1 MRSGAGGIYGRH
13 PVGWRT
19 LRKVKGR
26 EQPMRQVMRKGLIT
40 VAAATGVIAVTGG
53 YAQADAG
60 AGSAATNSPG
70 VLSGN
75 SVSVPVHVPVNA
87 CGNSVDVVGLL
98 NPAFGNSCANSGGSQ
113 AGPAE
118 RAAEPAGDSSNRA
131 GGATRTADSGDSTSG
146 ASAEAVAAGSPG
158 LLSGNVVQAPVDVPV
173 NVCGNSVS
181 VVGLLNPAFGNN
193 CANTAP
199 EPEKPPVTP
208 EKPEKPVEPPVTPE
222 KPVEP
227 PVTPEKPVRPPVT
240 PEVPEELAV
249 TGSSVPLGLGG
260 AAAGG
265 LLLGGAILYRK
276 ARQAA

>member
-1 MRSGAGGIYGRH
+1 
-13 PVGWRT
+13 
-19 LRKVKGR
+19 
-26 EQPMRQVMRKGLIT
+26 MRQVMRKGLIT

-60 AGSAATNSPG
+60 AASAATNSPG

-75 SVSVPVHVPVNA
+75 SVSVPIHVPVNA
-87 CGNSVDVVGLL
+87 CGNSVDVVGVL

-113 AGPAE
+113 AEHAE
-118 RAAEPAGDSSNRA
+118 RAAQPAADSSHRA
-131 GGATRTADSGDSTSG
+131 GGSGDSTSG

-173 NVCGNSVS
+173 NVCGNTVS

-227 PVTPEKPVRPPVT
+227 PVTPEKPVQPPVT

>member
-1 MRSGAGGIYGRH
+1 MRSGAVGIYGRH

-87 CGNSVDVVGLL
+87 CGNGVDVVGLL

-118 RAAEPAGDSSNRA
+118 RAAEA
-131 GGATRTADSGDSTSG
+131 GGGQLQ
-146 ASAEAVAAGSPG
+146 PG
-158 LLSGNVVQAPVDVPV
+158 GRSHPDRRQRRLHLGRECRGRRQ
-173 NVCGNSVS
+173 
-181 VVGLLNPAFGNN
+181 PA
-193 CANTAP
+193 
-199 EPEKPPVTP
+199 
-208 EKPEKPVEPPVTPE
+208 
-222 KPVEP
+222 
-227 PVTPEKPVRPPVT
+227 RR
-240 PEVPEELAV
+240 
-249 TGSSVPLGLGG
+249 GSSP
-260 AAAGG
+260 ATSS
-265 LLLGGAILYRK
+265 R
-276 ARQAA
+276 RRSTCR

>member
-1 MRSGAGGIYGRH
+1 
-13 PVGWRT
+13 
-19 LRKVKGR
+19 
-26 EQPMRQVMRKGLIT
+26 MRQVMRKGLIT

-75 SVSVPVHVPVNA
+75 SVSVPIHVPVNA
-87 CGNSVDVVGLL
+87 CGNSVDVVGVL

-113 AGPAE
+113 AK
-118 RAAEPAGDSSNRA
+118 AAAQSAADSSNRA
-131 GGATRTADSGDSTSG
+131 GGATRTAGSGDSTSG

-173 NVCGNSVS
+173 NVCGNTVS

-208 EKPEKPVEPPVTPE
+208 EKPEKPE

-227 PVTPEKPVRPPVT
+227 PVTPEKPVEPSVTPEKPVQPPVT

>member
-1 MRSGAGGIYGRH
+1 
-13 PVGWRT
+13 
-19 LRKVKGR
+19 
-26 EQPMRQVMRKGLIT
+26 MRQVMRKGLIT

-75 SVSVPVHVPVNA
+75 SVSVPIDVPVNA
-87 CGNSVDVVGLL
+87 CGNSVDVVGVL

-118 RAAEPAGDSSNRA
+118 HAAHSADDSA
-131 GGATRTADSGDSTSG
+131 RTADTGGSSSG
-146 ASAEAVAAGSPG
+146 AGAEAVAAGSPG
-158 LLSGNVVQAPVDVPV
+158 FLSGNVVQAPVDVPV
-173 NVCGNSVS
+173 NVCGNTVS
-181 VVGLLNPAFGNN
+181 VVGLLNPASGNTCVN
-193 CANTAP
+193 AAP
-199 EPEKPPVTP
+199 EPKKPPVT
-208 EKPEKPVEPPVTPE
+208 PEKPVEPPVTPE

-227 PVTPEKPVRPPVT
+227 PVTPEKPVEPPVT
-240 PEVPEELAV
+240 PEKPPVTPGAPEELAV

>member
-1 MRSGAGGIYGRH
+1 MRSGAVGIYGRH
-13 PVGWRT
+13 PLGWRT

-75 SVSVPVHVPVNA
+75 SVSVPVHVPVNV
-87 CGNSVDVVGLL
+87 CGNSVDVVGVL
-98 NPAFGNSCANSGGSQ
+98 NPAFGNGCANVGGEQHTTGAEQRAVQPAEESSTRSGG
-113 AGPAE
+113 
-118 RAAEPAGDSSNRA
+118 AGDAPS
-131 GGATRTADSGDSTSG
+131 GAT
-146 ASAEAVAAGSPG
+146 AEAVAAGSPG
-158 LLSGNVVQAPVDVPV
+158 ILSGNVVQAPVDVPV

-193 CANTAP
+193 CANAAP
-199 EPEKPPVTP
+199 EPQKPPVTPENPEEPGEPEKPPVTP
-208 EKPEKPVEPPVTPE
+208 EKPEEPPATPEKPHKPPVTPE
-222 KPVEP
+222 A
-227 PVTPEKPVRPPVT
+227 
-240 PEVPEELAV
+240 PEELAE
-249 TGSSVPLGLGG
+249 TGNSVPVGLGG
-260 AAAGG
+260 AAAAG

>member
-1 MRSGAGGIYGRH
+1 S
-13 PVGWRT
+13 
-19 LRKVKGR
+19 
-26 EQPMRQVMRKGLIT
+26 
-40 VAAATGVIAVTGG
+40 AV
-53 YAQADAG
+53 
-60 AGSAATNSPG
+60 
-70 VLSGN
+70 
-75 SVSVPVHVPVNA
+75 
-87 CGNSVDVVGLL
+87 
-98 NPAFGNSCANSGGSQ
+98 
-113 AGPAE
+113 
-118 RAAEPAGDSSNRA
+118 R
-131 GGATRTADSGDSTSG
+131 
-146 ASAEAVAAGSPG
+146 
-158 LLSGNVVQAPVDVPV
+158 V
-173 NVCGNSVS
+173 NVCGNTVS
-181 VVGLLNPAFGNN
+181 GVGLLNPAFGNN

-227 PVTPEKPVRPPVT
+227 PVTPEKPVKPPVT